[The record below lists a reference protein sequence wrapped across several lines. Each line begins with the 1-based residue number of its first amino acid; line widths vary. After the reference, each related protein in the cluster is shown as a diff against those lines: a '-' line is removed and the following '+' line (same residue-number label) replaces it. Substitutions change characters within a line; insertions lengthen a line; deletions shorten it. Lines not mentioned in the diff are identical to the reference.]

1 MQPLQNLDVSSARRP
16 SPGRHSLVVVYL
28 QCIVLGTL
36 ALTGGAVAHGCTASP
51 APEPGEEFS
60 GGETTVFDTTANA
73 FALSARNMSFERR
86 QQFFVGNSFFNK
98 NWVTAPASTTARDG
112 LGPVFN
118 ARSCSACHFK
128 DGRGRPPES
137 LDEPMLSMLIRLSI
151 PGQGPHGGPLAH
163 PDYGGQLGPEA
174 INGVPAEG
182 IATVTY
188 SEQSGSFDDGTS
200 YSLRVPTYH
209 FSDWAFGEPQE
220 LLTSPRTAPAMVGL
234 GLLQAIPA
242 ADLEALAD
250 PDDDDGDGISGRANY
265 VWDVE
270 AQTLAL
276 GRFGWKANQP
286 NLRQQS
292 AGAFLGDIG
301 ITTTLFP
308 DNDCPAVQIEC
319 ANAMNGGTPEVDDD
333 TLDDVVMY
341 SSTLAVPGRR
351 DFDAPEVLRGK
362 QLFFAAG
369 CTDCHVQKWQTGSQP
384 DLPEVENQTI
394 YPYTD
399 LLLHDMG
406 PELADARPDFAAD
419 GNEWRTPPLWGI
431 GLVETVNGHTYFM
444 HDGRARSLMEA
455 VLWHGGEAATSRD
468 AVLAMTADERDALV
482 RFLESL

>member
-1 MQPLQNLDVSSARRP
+1 MYQHPYR
-16 SPGRHSLVVVYL
+16 
-28 QCIVLGTL
+28 L
-36 ALTGGAVAHGCTASP
+36 ALAFAGFIATSCTPSDSGDEP
-51 APEPGEEFS
+51 LSPEPGEEFS
-60 GGETTVFDTTANA
+60 GGETTVFDITSNA

-118 ARSCSACHFK
+118 ARSCSGCHFK

-137 LDEPMLSMLIRLSI
+137 PSEPMLSMLIRLSV
-151 PGQGPHGGPLAH
+151 PGEGPHQGPLPH
-163 PDYGGQLGPEA
+163 PSYGGQLGPEA
-174 INGVPAEG
+174 VEGVPAEG

-188 SEQSGSFDDGTS
+188 TEQPGMFADGTS

-209 FSDWAFGEPQE
+209 IDQWAFGEPSDI
-220 LLTSPRTAPAMVGL
+220 LTSPRTAPAMIGL
-234 GLLQAIPA
+234 GLLAAIPE

-250 PDDDDGDGISGRANY
+250 PDDRDQDGISGRINR

-270 AQTLAL
+270 AEAMAL

-292 AGAFLGDIG
+292 AGAFVGDMG
-301 ITTTLFP
+301 ITSTVFP
-308 DNDCPAVQIEC
+308 ENDCPEIQVDCRA
-319 ANAMNGGTPEVDDD
+319 APDGGAPEIDAD

-341 SSTLAVPGRR
+341 ATTLAVPGRR
-351 DFDAPEVLRGK
+351 NWDDPIVLRGK
-362 QLFFAAG
+362 QLFQEAG
-369 CTDCHVQKWQTGSQP
+369 CRSCHIQKFVTGQLTDT
-384 DLPEVENQTI
+384 PEVDNQEI

-406 PELADARPDFAAD
+406 SELADGRPDFGAD

-431 GLVETVNGHTYFM
+431 GLVETVNGHTNFL
-444 HDGRARSLMEA
+444 HDGRARTLMEA
-455 VLWHGGEAATSRD
+455 VLWHGGEAKASQD
-468 AVLAMTADERDALV
+468 AVVEMGAADRDALV
-482 RFLESL
+482 AFLESL